1 MLCELHLPMPDP
13 IARTNPA
20 LLAVA
25 RGDEPAELCITNARV
40 LNVFTRSIDS
50 AAISIVGG
58 RIAAVGEP
66 RDAKTF
72 FDAQG
77 MILVPG
83 LIDSHMHVE
92 STMLLPRHFAHLA
105 LPHGT
110 TAAVLDPHEIAN
122 VLGLPGVNMLMDDA
136 DDAPLHALWMAPS
149 CVPASHLETSGAT
162 LSADDIAT
170 LIADR
175 RVLGLAEMMNFPG
188 VVHADE
194 AVLAKIALGLEAGL
208 VDGHSPDLMGKFLD
222 AYAAAGIMTDHECTS
237 AEQAR
242 ARIARGMRIAI
253 RQGSA
258 ARNLE
263 ALLPAISPE
272 TLSRF
277 MFCTDDRHPGD
288 LATQGHID
296 HIIRRAIALGLDPV
310 DAIVIATINA
320 AEHYRQHDLGA
331 LVPGRIADI
340 VAVPS
345 LESFV
350 PELVFFQG
358 QLRAR
363 QGAMIADDTN
373 DSSSIVTAFPVF
385 ESARHSVHL
394 PDDFDA
400 RSLCIMCQNREGTH
414 TTDSPPTIRVIGM
427 QPGQL
432 ITKHLT
438 MPASVE
444 DGQLVA
450 DPSRDLAK
458 LVVIERHHNTGNIGK
473 GFITGFGLARGALA
487 STIGHDSHNL
497 AVVGTNDGDMALAA
511 SALAECQGGQ
521 AVVADGKVLAVLPLP
536 IAGLISDQPPP
547 VVIKSQHALLEAAR
561 LLGCPMDDP
570 FMPLSFMPLVVIP
583 SLKLSDQG
591 LVDVDTFEIVPL
603 ELC

>member
-1 MLCELHLPMPDP
+1 MPKP
-13 IARTNPA
+13 IARTDPA

-25 RGDEPAELCITNARV
+25 RGDAPAELCISNARV
-40 LNVFTRSIDS
+40 LNVFTRTIEP
-50 AAISIVGG
+50 AAISIIGG

-66 RDAKTF
+66 RDASTH

-83 LIDSHMHVE
+83 LIDAHMHVE
-92 STMLLPRHFAHLA
+92 STMLMPRHFASLA

-122 VLGLPGVNMLMDDA
+122 VLGVPGVQMLMDDA

-162 LSADDIAT
+162 LGTDDIAT
-170 LIADR
+170 LLADE

-188 VVHADE
+188 VVHADK
-194 AVLAKIALGLEAGL
+194 AVLAKVALGLEAGL
-208 VDGHSPDLMGKFLD
+208 VDGHSPGLTGKHLD
-222 AYAAAGIMTDHECTS
+222 AYAAAGIMTDHECIS

-242 ARIARGMRIAI
+242 ARIARGMRVAI
-253 RQGSA
+253 REGSA

-272 TLSRF
+272 TLERF

-288 LATQGHID
+288 LASQGHID

-320 AEHYRQHDLGA
+320 AEHYRQDDLGA
-331 LVPGRIADI
+331 LAPGRIADI

-345 LESFV
+345 LESFE

-363 QGAMIADDTN
+363 QGVMLTLTEDTSHSDIEPN
-373 DSSSIVTAFPVF
+373 RSPVCD
-385 ESARHSVHL
+385 AAGHNSVHL
-394 PDDFDA
+394 PDDFDVHA
-400 RSLCIMCQNREGTH
+400 LAIATRGRASH
-414 TTDSPPTIRVIGM
+414 PPTIRVIGM
-427 QPGQL
+427 QQGQL
-432 ITKHLT
+432 MTDHLT
-438 MPASVE
+438 MPATVR
-444 DGQLVA
+444 DGRLVA

-458 LVVIERHHNTGNIGK
+458 LVVIERHHNTGNMGK
-473 GFITGFGLARGALA
+473 GFITGFGLKRGALA

-497 AVVGTNDGDMALAA
+497 AIVGTNDADMALAA
-511 SALAECQGGQ
+511 RALAECQGGQ
-521 AVVADGKVLAVLPLP
+521 AVTCNGKVLAILPLP
-536 IAGLISDQPPP
+536 IAGLLSDQSPGI
-547 VVIKSQHALLEAAR
+547 VIDTQRALLDAAR
-561 LLGCPMDDP
+561 SLGCPMDDP

-583 SLKLSDQG
+583 HLKLSDRG
-591 LVDVDTFEIVPL
+591 LVDVDAFSIVPL
-603 ELC
+603 EL